1 MAGKLH
7 RLTVREVK
15 VFHEPGRYADGGNLY
30 LQVSPSGARSWLF
43 IYRYGGRQREMGL
56 GSAAAGAVTLQ
67 DARNR
72 AAEARKRVEAG
83 IDPLEA
89 RKAAESAA
97 KAASITFGAFAD
109 DYVKTQRPGWK
120 NDKHAAQW
128 GMTLGDTYCAAIRGK
143 PIADIGVTEVL
154 TVVEPIWQKV
164 PETARRLRMRIERVL
179 DAAKVK
185 GLRSGGNPARWR
197 GHLDH
202 LLPKHLKTS
211 RGHHAAIPIDEMP
224 SFMDRLRKLS
234 STSASALEFSILT
247 AARTSEVAL
256 AKWDEVNLS
265 DKVWVI
271 PKDRM
276 KAGREHRVPLS
287 DGAMAVLERVKGK
300 DATWMFPGQLPDRP
314 LSNMA
319 MLMLLKGMG

>member
-1 MAGKLH
+1 
-7 RLTVREVK
+7 
-15 VFHEPGRYADGGNLY
+15 
-30 LQVSPSGARSWLF
+30 
-43 IYRYGGRQREMGL
+43 
-56 GSAAAGAVTLQ
+56 
-67 DARNR
+67 
-72 AAEARKRVEAG
+72 
-83 IDPLEA
+83 
-89 RKAAESAA
+89 
-97 KAASITFGAFAD
+97 
-109 DYVKTQRPGWK
+109 
-120 NDKHAAQW
+120 
-128 GMTLGDTYCAAIRGK
+128 
-143 PIADIGVTEVL
+143 
-154 TVVEPIWQKV
+154 
-164 PETARRLRMRIERVL
+164 
-179 DAAKVK
+179 
-185 GLRSGGNPARWR
+185 
-197 GHLDH
+197 
-202 LLPKHLKTS
+202 
-211 RGHHAAIPIDEMP
+211 
-224 SFMDRLRKLS
+224 MDRLRKLS